1 VKSSVCIGLLV
12 MMSALSLRQT
22 YAQTTVTN
30 QTLVLNCLASV
41 GDETSWPEC
50 RGMIFLPCEEHTA
63 GTTVHLSCLLKQKT
77 DWENR
82 MADTQENLLEE
93 LTPEGNS
100 MLAALMSQWGVFRDS
115 RCDGVANSQ
124 PGGERPARLGCEIM
138 EIAALT
144 AEFEACLAGRS
155 QTSYCMLRQ

>member
-1 VKSSVCIGLLV
+1 VKNSVCFCVLV
-12 MMSALSLRQT
+12 MMMVLPIHKT
-22 YAQTTVTN
+22 YAQTSVNN
-30 QTLVLNCLASV
+30 QTVVLDCLATV
-41 GDETSWPEC
+41 GDETSWEEC
-50 RGMIFLPCEEHTA
+50 RGMIFSPCEEHTA

-82 MADTQENLLEE
+82 MADTQENLLER

-100 MLAALMSQWGVFRDS
+100 MLAELMSQWGVFRDS
-115 RCDGVANSQ
+115 RCDGIANSQ

-144 AEFEACLAGRS
+144 AEFEACIAGRS
-155 QTSYCMLRQ
+155 QTSYCMLR